1 MLFFVGFCWILL
13 DSVGFCCFLLEIS
26 PYSTY
31 FPFILLKNLLAQI
44 LLIGFSGGI
53 MKNIEIEN
61 LPEAVRENRIS
72 KKEAVNIIWEELY
85 LHPYRYGLLKMTEDQ
100 RSDFLLDLHDTFEKL
115 FDKFIPGAISFGAY
129 IAGCISNYKMS
140 FLRNQLAEENEQKS
154 AKILLRT
161 QTEENI
167 EKYLIKLNQLDSTT
181 SASKKTFS
189 DITGQKTENK
199 EQRKKRIAEITA
211 LVLLMKACKDI
222 DDETIESVVHFTG
235 VDKALIYEKIQELK
249 EKMTGKDVYSERLVR
264 KRNNAFFF
272 HRKYMQEMLV
282 SAASESKMNELKEK
296 YDKQT
301 KKWKSHNNALAV
313 RSNTP
318 SNEEVANVIGIKPRM
333 VSFYI
338 RNARTGV
345 AFKKTQ
351 KDKDKENES
360 KTQEEDAQHSGKV
373 AFQEEN
379 R

>member
-1 MLFFVGFCWILL
+1 
-13 DSVGFCCFLLEIS
+13 
-26 PYSTY
+26 
-31 FPFILLKNLLAQI
+31 
-44 LLIGFSGGI
+44 

-140 FLRNQLAEENEQKS
+140 FLRNQLAEENERKS

-181 SASKKTFS
+181 SESKKTFS

-360 KTQEEDAQHSGKV
+360 KTQEKDAQHSGKV

>member
-1 MLFFVGFCWILL
+1 
-13 DSVGFCCFLLEIS
+13 
-26 PYSTY
+26 
-31 FPFILLKNLLAQI
+31 
-44 LLIGFSGGI
+44 
-53 MKNIEIEN
+53 
-61 LPEAVRENRIS
+61 
-72 KKEAVNIIWEELY
+72 
-85 LHPYRYGLLKMTEDQ
+85 
-100 RSDFLLDLHDTFEKL
+100 
-115 FDKFIPGAISFGAY
+115 
-129 IAGCISNYKMS
+129 
-140 FLRNQLAEENEQKS
+140 
-154 AKILLRT
+154 
-161 QTEENI
+161 
-167 EKYLIKLNQLDSTT
+167 
-181 SASKKTFS
+181 
-189 DITGQKTENK
+189 
-199 EQRKKRIAEITA
+199 
-211 LVLLMKACKDI
+211 MKACKDI

-360 KTQEEDAQHSGKV
+360 KTQEKDAQHSGKV